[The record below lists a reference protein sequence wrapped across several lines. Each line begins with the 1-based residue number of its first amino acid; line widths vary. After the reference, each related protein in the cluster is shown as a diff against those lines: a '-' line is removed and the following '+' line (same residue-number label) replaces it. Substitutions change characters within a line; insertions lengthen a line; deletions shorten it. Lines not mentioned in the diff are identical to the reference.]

1 MVDYLFLT
9 LADHVASEEDFS
21 KALHRL
27 GESAIERMEEPDE
40 IGAAFKNFAVVTKEM
55 ANLMKNMV
63 SSDGDY
69 FDFKL
74 KSAQFQAV
82 VKYSQKVKPP
92 SDQDTIAPAK
102 VGRVA

>member
-1 MVDYLFLT
+1 MPASSLSFLPL

-63 SSDGDY
+63 SHW
-69 FDFKL
+69 KL
-74 KSAQFQAV
+74 WV
-82 VKYSQKVKPP
+82 
-92 SDQDTIAPAK
+92 T
-102 VGRVA
+102 GM

>member
-1 MVDYLFLT
+1 MATLVDYLFLT

-63 SSDGDY
+63 STG
-69 FDFKL
+69 
-74 KSAQFQAV
+74 
-82 VKYSQKVKPP
+82 
-92 SDQDTIAPAK
+92 
-102 VGRVA
+102 